1 MVRKLTPENI
11 ASIIHEANRQ
21 HRLVMGHAP
30 GPHWGETRAEVR
42 ASAVNGV
49 EKALQGYTPEELHAE
64 WVEFKGAQ
72 GWTWGPYKDRVN
84 KRHPNLVPHE
94 TLPPEQQ
101 VKDRLFIAMVN
112 ALKER
117 M

>member
-1 MVRKLTPENI
+1 VVKKLTAEDI

-21 HRLVMGHAP
+21 HRLVMGQAP

-42 ASAVNGV
+42 ASATNGV
-49 EKALQGYTPEELHAE
+49 VKALEGYTPEELHQE

-84 KRHPNLVPHE
+84 RRHPCMVPYEDLPEHE
-94 TLPPEQQ
+94 Q
-101 VKDRLFIAMVN
+101 VKDHMFIAMVN
-112 ALKER
+112 ALRGR